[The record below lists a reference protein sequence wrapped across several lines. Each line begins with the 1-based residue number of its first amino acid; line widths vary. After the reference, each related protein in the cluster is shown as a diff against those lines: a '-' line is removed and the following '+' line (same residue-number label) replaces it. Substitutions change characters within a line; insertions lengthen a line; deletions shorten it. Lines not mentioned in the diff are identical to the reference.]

1 VKEGL
6 KKMEEN
12 NIKQGEYEDLKLTV
26 KTLTTE
32 VESLK
37 EELIKIK
44 TRN

>member
-1 VKEGL
+1 
-6 KKMEEN
+6 MEEN
-12 NIKQGEYEDLKLTV
+12 NIKQVEYEDLKLTV